1 MRNPRTNAGGSHA
14 GRISHTWPHRTRPS
28 CLTRRISPSQYL
40 IVLQSP
46 KMGNSQYFIV
56 LQFPKMGNSRTNDAN
71 LNAYPHHRTR
81 VQYFPLQEPLPSQYL
96 PVLRPA
102 LRRQPQ
108 LSTLSS
114 YRPFQYFP
122 LQLQPLPRYLLVLR
136 RRSRV
141 PVHGLAVSSIASTP
155 LALPTASA
163 RETTNRYPRVPYE
176 QTSTFGAGHTHCYS
190 PQPLHGHYRS

>member
-14 GRISHTWPHRTRPS
+14 GPIWHRTRPP

-40 IVLQSP
+40 IVLQP
-46 KMGNSQYFIV
+46 
-56 LQFPKMGNSRTNDAN
+56 PKMGNSRTNDAN

-108 LSTLSS
+108 LSS